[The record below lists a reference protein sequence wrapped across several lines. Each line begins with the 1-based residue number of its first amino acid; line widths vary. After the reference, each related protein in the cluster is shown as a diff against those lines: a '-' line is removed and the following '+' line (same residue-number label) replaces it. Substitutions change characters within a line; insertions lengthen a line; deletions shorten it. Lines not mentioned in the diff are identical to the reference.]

1 MMRFMNIAVV
11 AVLVL
16 CILVQAPLVF
26 AGGHDDSRRVSEAKH
41 DVSGEEMVADLIFAR
56 PVGFVGLVFGTVA
69 FVVALPFTLPAQQVN
84 EAGKKLVVAPAKFT
98 FVRPLGYK

>member
-1 MMRFMNIAVV
+1 MRFMNVAVV

-26 AGGHDDSRRVSEAKH
+26 AEEHYDGKRIGEAKH
-41 DVSGEEMVADLIFAR
+41 EVSGEAMVADLVVAR
-56 PVGFVGLVFGTVA
+56 PVGFAGLVFGTVA
-69 FVVALPFTLPAQQVN
+69 FIVALPFTLPTQQVN

-98 FVRPLGYK
+98 FARPLGHK